1 MVAPALERI
10 TTRLSMSG
18 VVSRLMLAGTTCART
33 ALSGDTNVSGAT
45 FRQLPSG
52 RGFDR
57 RLCPLHGLS
66 ASTSVGSS
74 VTNAVDAT
82 DAAVRS
88 ERENAL
94 GNFMWM
100 PLIF

>member
-1 MVAPALERI
+1 MAPALERI

-18 VVSRLMLAGTTCART
+18 VVSRLILAGTTSART
-33 ALSGDTNVSGAT
+33 ALSGDTNVSAAT

-66 ASTSVGSS
+66 AASASVGSS
-74 VTNAVDAT
+74 AKAADIAT
-82 DAAVRS
+82 AAARS
-88 ERENAL
+88 EWESGL

-100 PLIF
+100 SLNV